1 MNPSPDSAT
10 RAQAEGFWGLG
21 RAETLRLLPIFLPVT
36 LAGLA
41 ALGASA
47 GAYAAAP
54 PAPGD
59 LIGTAVLLAAAIFA
73 EAYPVPVDRLPAG
86 FEIEA
91 VVNDETAKSFPFL
104 GELTATRVSE
114 GRDDRFFAA
123 FNLGTRT
130 YRTWWDSEL
139 RNPNRFNVAYIVRA
153 VTPGS
158 FALPAVNV
166 SDMYAPRIHAR
177 SAMGRV
183 TIAPR

>member
-86 FEIEA
+86 SVSLAA
-91 VVNDETAKSFPFL
+91 VFVLSAGILFGWKAAIVVGFITR
-104 GELTATRVSE
+104 ATLEVAHRRPLVKLLYNGAVYAQI
-114 GRDDRFFAA
+114 GRAH
-123 FNLGTRT
+123 
-130 YRTWWDSEL
+130 
-139 RNPNRFNVAYIVRA
+139 V
-153 VTPGS
+153 
-158 FALPAVNV
+158 
-166 SDMYAPRIHAR
+166 
-177 SAMGRV
+177 
-183 TIAPR
+183 